1 MFRSIGG
8 PWLIAREQFRGISS
22 EEGVFSVRDGR
33 LSMAGC
39 FLEQVWAEEV
49 LFYSQIFMMAL
60 IWGRGPPWRFL
71 NAHFSAAVVEDGGGG
86 ASCGTCCIY
95 ELTVHFLCEFDF
107 HSAASWSLRCTMIEK
122 IKGVHKEEKWPQ
134 NGVKWPRNI
143 WSLLG
148 F

>member
-49 LFYSQIFMMAL
+49 LLYSQIFMMAL
-60 IWGRGPPWRFL
+60 IWGRGPPWWKVSQCSFL
-71 NAHFSAAVVEDGGGG
+71 CSCGGGWRRRG
-86 ASCGTCCIY
+86 
-95 ELTVHFLCEFDF
+95 FL
-107 HSAASWSLRCTMIEK
+107 WNMLY
-122 IKGVHKEEKWPQ
+122 
-134 NGVKWPRNI
+134 
-143 WSLLG
+143 L
-148 F
+148 